1 MSMKSKDAT
10 VQDVNKMNKIIRKA
24 KEGSNTSKMTY
35 RKLGDYESLK
45 VIRFSDSSYK
55 TVDDKV
61 RSVEGR
67 ILFVT
72 SGERTCPIMWKS
84 KKIPRVCNS
93 KKTQMYTD
101 SKPLFE
107 SIYSTK
113 QE

>member
-1 MSMKSKDAT
+1 MLMKSKDAT

-55 TVDDKV
+55 TVDEKV

-93 KKTQMYTD
+93 KKTA
-101 SKPLFE
+101 
-107 SIYSTK
+107 
-113 QE
+113 